1 MSDSIE
7 RDWELQR
14 RLSRLEARVDHLVE
28 LSERTSDAV
37 SQLLEQRATAVGM
50 VRMGRLIVWAMSA
63 VVGAVAGYL
72 GGGFK

>member
-37 SQLLEQRATAVGM
+37 AQLLEQRAEAVGM
-50 VRMGRLIVWAMSA
+50 VRMGRLVIWAVSA
-63 VVGAVAGYL
+63 LVGAVAGYL
-72 GGGFK
+72 GGGWK